1 MNFGKNGRRGVR
13 ITLIVFTFF
22 ILYPFELV
30 ISQENPALIDFDEAI
45 KRAFTGDPGIA
56 ARNDEIRISEYRVT
70 ESVSPFN
77 PRLDVYSG
85 YSRTSLESDLELINP
100 VTSTPFDISL
110 FPKDRY
116 NFGVSLSQNIITF
129 GKRSS
134 SRDAARAGI
143 EISKL
148 EKQEYERSLYDKVA
162 RVFLAA
168 LFTGNNLNI
177 HKENAARARRKLD
190 IVISRMNEGLASDYD
205 SIRAELLL
213 TRYENDVAVARSD
226 FAEAGSS
233 LKALLN
239 LKQSQQIMPAG
250 DLKSINL
257 EIPAE
262 DEIDVNGNIGILK
275 LGKSIDVQ
283 NELIKYHKSSYLPN
297 IGYFAKYDWQNGY
310 QPDLDKLENFW
321 TAGLTLN
328 MNLFDGG
335 GKKSRISQA
344 RYEARRAG
352 NLRLDLISYIESEIT
367 SAQTEIST
375 ARTEISIAEK
385 RLKLAERGLAIAEAR
400 YREGLLSIS
409 DLLDLELEKADAEI
423 GLNLAVYKLARTRLD
438 LKSAAGYYP
447 ELDTR

>member
-1 MNFGKNGRRGVR
+1 
-13 ITLIVFTFF
+13 
-22 ILYPFELV
+22 
-30 ISQENPALIDFDEAI
+30 
-45 KRAFTGDPGIA
+45 
-56 ARNDEIRISEYRVT
+56 
-70 ESVSPFN
+70 
-77 PRLDVYSG
+77 
-85 YSRTSLESDLELINP
+85 
-100 VTSTPFDISL
+100 
-110 FPKDRY
+110 
-116 NFGVSLSQNIITF
+116 
-129 GKRSS
+129 
-134 SRDAARAGI
+134 
-143 EISKL
+143 
-148 EKQEYERSLYDKVA
+148 
-162 RVFLAA
+162 
-168 LFTGNNLNI
+168 
-177 HKENAARARRKLD
+177 
-190 IVISRMNEGLASDYD
+190 
-205 SIRAELLL
+205 L
-213 TRYENDVAVARSD
+213 TRYENDVAVARND

-423 GLNLAVYKLARTRLD
+423 GLNLAVYKLARARLD

-447 ELDTR
+447 ELDNR

>member
-1 MNFGKNGRRGVR
+1 MNIGNSGRREVR
-13 ITLIVFTFF
+13 IALIVFAFLV
-22 ILYPFELV
+22 LYPFELV
-30 ISQENPALIDFDEAI
+30 FSQENPVLIDFDEAI

-56 ARNDEIRISEYRVT
+56 ARNDEIRISEYRTT
-70 ESVSPFN
+70 ELVSPFN

-85 YSRTSLESDLELINP
+85 YSRTSLESDIEFENP
-100 VTSTPFDISL
+100 LTSTPINISL

-116 NFGVSLSQNIITF
+116 NFGVSLSHNIITF

-134 SRDAARAGI
+134 SRDAARARI

-162 RVFLAA
+162 RIFLAA

-177 HKENAARARRKLD
+177 HKENVVRARRKLD

-213 TRYENDVAVARSD
+213 TRYENDVAVARND

-352 NLRLDLISYIESEIT
+352 NLRLDLISIT

-447 ELDTR
+447 ELDNR